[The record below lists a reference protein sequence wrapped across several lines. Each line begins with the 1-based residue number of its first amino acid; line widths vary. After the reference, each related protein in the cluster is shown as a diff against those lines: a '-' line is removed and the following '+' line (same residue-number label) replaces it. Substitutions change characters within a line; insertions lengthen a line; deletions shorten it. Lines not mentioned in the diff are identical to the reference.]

1 MSETKDSFEKTS
13 LVVQEAEKLEF
24 ERNKIIAENNALTS
38 KIVSGSEYSEAVT
51 DATAQSFENRDE
63 MIAVAK
69 SRYTT
74 NKNKGV
80 NNAMNAK
87 VIEAYSK
94 AFNMQEEQVKN
105 AIKNGELT
113 Y

>member
-51 DATAQSFENRDE
+51 DAA
-63 MIAVAK
+63 A
-69 SRYTT
+69 
-74 NKNKGV
+74 
-80 NNAMNAK
+80 
-87 VIEAYSK
+87 
-94 AFNMQEEQVKN
+94 
-105 AIKNGELT
+105 
-113 Y
+113 